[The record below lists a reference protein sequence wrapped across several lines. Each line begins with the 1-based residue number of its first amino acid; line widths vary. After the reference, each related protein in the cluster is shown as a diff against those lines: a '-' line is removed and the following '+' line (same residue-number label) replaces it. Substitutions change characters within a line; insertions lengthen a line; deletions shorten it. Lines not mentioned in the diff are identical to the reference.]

1 VRVLIVTDW
10 NRGSG
15 GAEAYI
21 SWFRDGLREAGDEV
35 RLLTSSAGSAA
46 DGTADYVAFGTE
58 TIAAQAFLQIHNPFA
73 VRAIRKALRE
83 FSPDVVFVNMFAH
96 HLSPAILEEL
106 KGRAVVMSVSD
117 FKVICPIGSRL
128 RPDATICTVKAGAVC
143 RTSHCVSTA
152 HWIRDLP
159 RYARIRSGLRHVTRV
174 VACSEWVRR
183 ELAASGIESSCIYL
197 PVPAPSEAYERR
209 PASTP
214 HFLFCGRLDV
224 EKGADLLLRAFA
236 AVRSRHNNAVL
247 RIAGRGPEQQRLQ
260 QIVVELGLDEN
271 VQQLGWL
278 SPSDIE
284 RELSQAWALVAPS
297 LWAEP
302 LGLVALEAIVRG
314 VPVIA
319 TASGGFAETVEEK
332 ISGALVP
339 NGDVD
344 RLAEQMIL
352 IANRESFPTLE
363 LDREVTD
370 RIANRHSISL
380 HVALM
385 REVFTQTVQ
394 SRTQNYVKTTLNRI

>member
-1 VRVLIVTDW
+1 MRVLIVTDW
-10 NRGSG
+10 NRGNG

-21 SWFRDGLREAGDEV
+21 TWFRDGLRVAGDEV

-46 DGTADYVAFGTE
+46 EGTADYVAFGTGRPS
-58 TIAAQAFLQIHNPFA
+58 AQAFLQVHNPFA
-73 VRAIRKALRE
+73 VRTIRKALRE

-96 HLSPAILEEL
+96 HLSPAILNEL
-106 KGRAVVMSVSD
+106 RGRAVVMLVSD
-117 FKVICPIGSRL
+117 FKVICPIGSKL
-128 RPDATICTVKAGAVC
+128 WPDATICTVRAGAVC
-143 RTSHCVSTA
+143 RKSHCVSTA
-152 HWIRDLP
+152 HWVRDLP

-197 PVPAPSEAYERR
+197 PVPAPSQTYDRR
-209 PASTP
+209 PAPTP
-214 HFLFCGRLDV
+214 RFLFCGRLDV
-224 EKGADLLLRAFA
+224 EKGAEVLLRAFA
-236 AVRSRHNNAVL
+236 AVRSRHQNAVL
-247 RIAGRGPEQQRLQ
+247 RIAGRGPEQERLEKLIIQ
-260 QIVVELGLDEN
+260 LGLEKN
-271 VQQLGWL
+271 VEHLGWL
-278 SPSDIE
+278 SPIEIE

-319 TASGGFAETVEEK
+319 TASGGFAETVEDK
-332 ISGALVP
+332 VSGALVP

-344 RLAEQMIL
+344 RLAEQMVL
-352 IANRESFPTLE
+352 IADRKSFPSLE
-363 LDREVTD
+363 IRREVRD
-370 RIANRHSISL
+370 RMAKRHSVSS

-394 SRTQNYVKTTLNRI
+394 SML